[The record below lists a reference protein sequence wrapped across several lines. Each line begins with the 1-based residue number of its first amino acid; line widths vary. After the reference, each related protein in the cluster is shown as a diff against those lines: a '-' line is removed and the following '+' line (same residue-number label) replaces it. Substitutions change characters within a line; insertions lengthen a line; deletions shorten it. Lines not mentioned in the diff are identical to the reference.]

1 MRKKVLL
8 FVTCL
13 FMNYFFS
20 FYAQG
25 AQEDSPAISPV
36 RTEKT
41 AVREKMGGRW
51 MLYGD
56 IGGRVNPLGLGFF
69 GGVNYRDVY
78 RYDKKRNMQA
88 AYWQTGIGAGVSPS
102 AASVSVHAEWMP
114 WIVMPLRIEYDYYRF
129 FGAGYGLLSFD
140 SPQASLN
147 EDRISERKDQEA
159 ANGHRFFF
167 QPTFQGK
174 IGPVILRNQTDLAYF
189 TFSGRGP
196 YFLELEYFT
205 LLKDGD
211 WLVSNRTQALMEFRK
226 GSKGPTLL
234 AGPYYEVT
242 RARDAQIT
250 QQKVGALLYWMPR
263 EKLASLDRPHVG
275 LKLAYQLQDPERQG
289 QLYVQFAVGFEF
301 DLH

>member
-1 MRKKVLL
+1 MLL
-8 FVTCL
+8 SFTCL
-13 FMNYFFS
+13 LISFFFS
-20 FYAQG
+20 FNVQG
-25 AQEDSPAISPV
+25 AQEGSPATSPI

-41 AVREKMGGRW
+41 AVQEETGGRW

-56 IGGRVNPLGLGFF
+56 IGGRYNPLGLGFF

-78 RYDKKRNMQA
+78 RYEKKREMQA
-88 AYWQTGIGAGVSPS
+88 AYWQTGIGIGLSPS
-102 AASVSVHAEWMP
+102 AALGSVHVEWMP

-147 EDRISERKDQEA
+147 EDRISDRKDQEA
-159 ANGHRFFF
+159 ANGHRFLF
-167 QPTFQGK
+167 QPTLQGK
-174 IGPVILRNQTDLAYF
+174 IGPVILRNQTDLAYY

-211 WLVSNRTQALMEFRK
+211 WLVSNRTQTLVEFWK
-226 GSKGPTLL
+226 GSKGQTLL

-242 RARDAQIT
+242 RAGDARIT
-250 QQKVGALLYWMPR
+250 QQKVGALLYWVPM

-275 LKLAYQLQDPERQG
+275 LKVAYHLEDPDRQG

>member
-1 MRKKVLL
+1 MRKTTLL
-8 FVTCL
+8 SLACL
-13 FMNYFFS
+13 LIGLSFS
-20 FYAQG
+20 CNAQG
-25 AQEDSPAISPV
+25 AEEGSPAVSAV
-36 RTEKT
+36 QTEE
-41 AVREKMGGRW
+41 AVVLEKAGGQW

-56 IGGRVNPLGLGFF
+56 LGGRYNPLGLYFF

-78 RYDKKRNMQA
+78 RYDKNRDMRA
-88 AYWQTGIGAGVSPS
+88 AYWQTGIGIGLSPS
-102 AASVSVHAEWMP
+102 AASGSIHFEWMP

-147 EDRISERKDQEA
+147 EERISDRKDQEV
-159 ANGHRFFF
+159 ANGHRFLF
-167 QPTFQGK
+167 QPTLQGK
-174 IGPVILRNQTDLAYF
+174 IGAVIIRNQTDLAYYY
-189 TFSGRGP
+189 FSGKGP

-211 WLVSNRTQALMEFRK
+211 WLVSNRTQAIVEFWK
-226 GSKGPTLL
+226 GSKGQTLL
-234 AGPYYEVT
+234 MGPYYEVT
-242 RARDAQIT
+242 RAGDAQIT
-250 QQKVGALLYWMPR
+250 QQKIGALLYWVPM

-275 LKLAYQLQDPERQG
+275 LKVAYQLEDPERQG